1 METKEFKNK
10 LKEIL
15 ESKKEKNE
23 INNTIKIKDEDNE
36 FIFQIFN
43 FYEKEYNKN
52 FWVCFDNKQ
61 NLFLNIQLIFKYI
74 NYFINFLIKTYK
86 NIDYFE
92 LQFLDVVDQ
101 TYPYIINFSIE
112 YKNNKILFINN
123 HNKIYECDINDKINY
138 NDIDLNDLININL
151 NEYEYYEIN
160 LMFGYN

>member
-10 LKEIL
+10 IIEIL
-15 ESKKEKNE
+15 ESKKEKNK
-23 INNTIKIKDEDNE
+23 INNTIKIKDDDND

-52 FWVCFDNKQ
+52 FWISFDNEQ

-86 NIDYFE
+86 NINYFE

-101 TYPYIINFSIE
+101 TYPYITNFSIE
-112 YKNNKILFINN
+112 YKNNKILFIK
-123 HNKIYECDINDKINY
+123 HNKIYEYDINDKINY
-138 NDIDLNDLININL
+138 NDIDLNNLININL
-151 NEYEYYEIN
+151 NEYYYYEIN